1 MPWSL
6 LHCGDDSCFQK
17 AEQRRNLQK
26 RPIEPPLTCGLC
38 VVLNTLSEQVREC
51 LLHAENCARQAA
63 TEINPE
69 LKASFLGLERSWLLL
84 ARGYE
89 FTDQADR
96 LLR

>member
-6 LHCGDDSCFQK
+6 LRRSGDSYFQK
-17 AEQRRNLQK
+17 AERRRNIQL

-38 VVLNTLSEQVREC
+38 VVLNNLSEQVREC